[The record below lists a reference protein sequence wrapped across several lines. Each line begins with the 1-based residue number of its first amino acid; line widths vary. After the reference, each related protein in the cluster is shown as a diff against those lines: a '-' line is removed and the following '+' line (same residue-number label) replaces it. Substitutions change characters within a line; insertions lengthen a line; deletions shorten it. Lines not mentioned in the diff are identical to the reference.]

1 MDLILRLPNIYNIY
15 NIYWSYKTTFD
26 KSIVEVSN
34 SRFVNNDKAKKP
46 NLPSKKKNYKKG
58 RVTQL
63 LQKLNPRLPFVALQ
77 SDWMVP
83 NKRKSEV

>member
-46 NLPSKKKNYKKG
+46 NLPSKKRIIKKEELHNFYKNWTHAY
-58 RVTQL
+58 
-63 LQKLNPRLPFVALQ
+63 P
-77 SDWMVP
+77 S
-83 NKRKSEV
+83 